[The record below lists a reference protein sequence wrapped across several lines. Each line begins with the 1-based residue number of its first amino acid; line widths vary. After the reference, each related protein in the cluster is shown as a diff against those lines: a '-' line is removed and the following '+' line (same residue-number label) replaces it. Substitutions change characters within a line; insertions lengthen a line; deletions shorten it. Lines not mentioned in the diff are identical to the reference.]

1 MKKLHLIIFALFIAS
16 FANAQQPIVANK
28 ANQKENF
35 PTATQVAEV
44 DQRVKALIKDIESL
58 YSQYEG
64 MSDQWF
70 KDENRINEKFY
81 GKKGAKNGKKGG
93 KNGEKGVKNE
103 QGEQQKAIGV
113 ADSTINVIKG
123 KLDWID
129 KLRDYYENGSLDDLY
144 RGDQQH
150 PKAEVSTLRL
160 HMKLLGK
167 DYPKKM
173 DDLLLLA
180 ESAQSLKEEYDAARN
195 KDYRNRLR
203 NMAECDIKWD
213 IDGLLAVHG
222 DIKKEMDNWEEHT
235 LKGLMDKKSYLMNEY
250 GVDLDKDFPYLAEQ
264 AWKSIKKTNN

>member
-1 MKKLHLIIFALFIAS
+1 MKKILLIVMLFLAMG
-16 FANAQQPIVANK
+16 ANAQQLKKSNNSANPK
-28 ANQKENF
+28 NEN
-35 PTATQVAEV
+35 PTPEQVAELN
-44 DQRVKALIKDIESL
+44 QRINALINDIESL
-58 YSQYEG
+58 YSQYKG

-70 KDENRINEKFY
+70 QNKKEIDKKFNGENGVKKEQQAQLVMINE
-81 GKKGAKNGKKGG
+81 ANGK
-93 KNGEKGVKNE
+93 
-103 QGEQQKAIGV
+103 I
-113 ADSTINVIKG
+113 TTIKG
-123 KLDWID
+123 ELKWID
-129 KLRDYYENGSLDDLY
+129 ELRNYYEKGSLDDLY
-144 RGDQQH
+144 RGNSDH
-150 PKAEVSTLRL
+150 PCADVATLML
-160 HMKLLGK
+160 HKQLLGSN
-167 DYPKKM
+167 YPKKI